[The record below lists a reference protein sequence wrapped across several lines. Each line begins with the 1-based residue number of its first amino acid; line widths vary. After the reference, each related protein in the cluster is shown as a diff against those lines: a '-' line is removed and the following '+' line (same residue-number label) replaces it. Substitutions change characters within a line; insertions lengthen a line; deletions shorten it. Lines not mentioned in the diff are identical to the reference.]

1 MGLSYGWMAS
11 EWCRVVVEQVFCSYN
26 QACFINSQYGISV
39 VKKIIQEKVMAMESE
54 VAWPII

>member
-1 MGLSYGWMAS
+1 MAS

-39 VKKIIQEKVMAMESE
+39 VKKISQEKVMAMESE
-54 VAWPII
+54 VA